1 MSVPVKKVEIEVDPN
16 SNLQPFFTLD
26 SPTLGILDDPTGQS
40 ILGGLSFT
48 DVTEYVVTISTNRGK
63 ANELERYDAGVASVT
78 FDNTQRIFDPLGTS
92 PYSEQLLPRR
102 GIRVYSGGTPV
113 FVGIVEDWDLNYN
126 PNGDNTSIAKAADK
140 FTLLAQ
146 QSFDAYTNTS
156 QLSGARLNTILNKA
170 EVDWTDARNI
180 AIGETIL
187 QADVVDQDT
196 NVLDYINLVVES
208 EQGNAFIAKD
218 GTFTFYD
225 NLTGLSS
232 SNLLLFTDDGTGVPF
247 TDLQVV
253 YGGEFIYNRV
263 VFTRLNGTAQ
273 IAEDLT
279 SQAFYGI
286 TTYTADGLLMN
297 SDTDA
302 LNKAQA
308 LLAGYANPR
317 YRFDSLT
324 LEMADL
330 SPAQQSLIL
339 SKEVNDVAEIKFT
352 PNNIGSPIDRF
363 AQIIGIKH
371 DINNFSH
378 KVTFKFRTLEFAPFV
393 LDDPIFGIL
402 SGTIGTTSYNDS
414 TLTYDNSLAYNG
426 NTTTTTGYSLG

>member
-26 SPTLGILDDPTGQS
+26 SPTLGVLDGVNS

-78 FDNTQRIFDPLGTS
+78 FDNTQRIFDPLGDS

-113 FVGIVEDWDLNYN
+113 FVGVVEDWDLAYN
-126 PNGDNTSIAKAADK
+126 SNGDNTSTAKAADK

-146 QSFDAYTNTS
+146 QALDAYTNTS
-156 QLSGARLNTILNKA
+156 ELSGARLNTILNKP

-180 AIGETIL
+180 SVGETTL
-187 QADVVDQDT
+187 QADVIDQDS

-208 EQGNAFIAKD
+208 EQGNAFISKD

-232 SNLLLFTDDGTGVPF
+232 SNLLLFADDGSGIPF

-253 YGGEFIYNRV
+253 YGGEFLYNRV
-263 VFTRLNGTAQ
+263 VFTRLGGTAQ

-286 TTYTADGLLMN
+286 TTYTADGLLMD
-297 SDTDA
+297 SDLDA
-302 LNKAQA
+302 LYKAQS
-308 LLAGYANPR
+308 LLAEYANPR

-324 LEMADL
+324 IEMADL
-330 SPAQQSLIL
+330 TPAQQTLVL
-339 SKEVNDVAEIKFT
+339 SKELNDVGQIKFT
-352 PNNIGSPIDRF
+352 PNKIGDPIDRF

-378 KVTFKFRTLEFAPFV
+378 KVTFKFRTLDFAPFV

-402 SGTIGTTSYNDS
+402 SGEIGTTLYNNS
-414 TLTYDNSLAYNG
+414 TLTYDDALTYNG
-426 NTTTTTGYSLG
+426 NVTTITGYQLG

>member
-16 SNLQPFFTLD
+16 SGIQPFFTLD
-26 SPTLGILDDPTGQS
+26 DPSLGVLDAPQS
-40 ILGGLSFT
+40 ILGGLSYT
-48 DVTEYVVTISTNRGK
+48 DVTEYVVSISTNRGK
-63 ANELERYDAGVASVT
+63 ANELNRYDAGVASVL

-102 GIRVYSGGTPV
+102 GIKVYSGGTPV
-113 FVGIVEDWDLNYN
+113 FVGVVEDWDLNYN
-126 PNGDNTSIAKAADK
+126 SNGDNTSTAKAADK

-146 QSFDAYTNTS
+146 QALNAYTNTS
-156 QLSGARLNTILNKA
+156 ELSGARLNTILDKP
-170 EVDWTDARNI
+170 EVDWTDARSI
-180 AIGETIL
+180 EVGETTL

-208 EQGNAFIAKD
+208 EQGNAFISKD

-232 SNLLLFTDDGTGVPF
+232 SNLLLFADDGTGIPF

-263 VFTRLNGTAQ
+263 VFTRANGSVQ

-286 TTYTADGLLMN
+286 TTYTADGLLMDT
-297 SDTDA
+297 DTDA
-302 LNKAQA
+302 LQKAQS
-308 LLAGYANPR
+308 LLAAYANPR

-324 LEMADL
+324 IEMADL
-330 SPAQQSLIL
+330 TSAQQSSIL
-339 SKEVNDVAEIKFT
+339 SRELNGVAEIKFT
-352 PNNIGSPIDRF
+352 PNKIGSPIDRF

-371 DINNFSH
+371 EINNFSH

-393 LDDPIFGIL
+393 LDDAVFGIL
-402 SGTIGTTSYNDS
+402 GGEIGTTAYNNS
-414 TLTYDNSLAYNG
+414 TITYDDSLNYNG
-426 NTTTTTGYSLG
+426 NVTTITGYGLG